1 MDLRI
6 ATFNMENLFTRPAAM
21 ADDVGPGGTAA
32 IAHHAELN
40 NIVEK
45 SAYRDRKSVV

>member
-21 ADDVGPGGTAA
+21 ADDAGPDGTAA
-32 IAHHAELN
+32 SPTMPSSTTLSKN
-40 NIVEK
+40 
-45 SAYRDRKSVV
+45 RLMMRPTRRG